1 MAIDAQDFRR
11 FFGSFP
17 TAVSVVTTVD
27 GHGAP
32 RGFTCSAVTE
42 VSMEPPLLLI
52 CVGKGSQTLPAL
64 HSHGAFVVH
73 VLAEGGEELATTFA
87 SRSREK
93 FAGREWRPSTAAAG
107 APVLAE
113 GVLGHAECTVTRA
126 VDAGD
131 HWIFLGRV
139 EAAELRQNRALLYHR
154 GSFGFW
160 EPAAEY
166 ARSAG

>member
-17 TAVSVVTTVD
+17 TAVSVVTTLD
-27 GHGAP
+27 ERGEP
-32 RGFTCSAVTE
+32 RGFTCSAVSE

-52 CVGKGSQTLPAL
+52 CVGKGAHTLPAL

-73 VLAEGGEELATTFA
+73 VLAADGEELARTFA

-93 FAGREWRPSTAAAG
+93 FADRDWRPSTAAGG
-107 APVLAE
+107 APVLRE

-139 EAAELRQNRALLYHR
+139 DAAELHRERALLYHR
-154 GSFGFW
+154 GAFGFW
-160 EPAAEY
+160 EPAPAY
-166 ARSAG
+166 THAAG